1 MGAIRRH
8 AQFVRTQRNLLA
20 VVGDLAGPWQTFGR
34 SRRSRAPLAQSVERF
49 HGKEKVDSSILSGGS
64 TDPST
69 FGLDR
74 TLGLVMLGDVAQLVR
89 ALDS

>member
-64 TDPST
+64 DGAVPSI
-69 FGLDR
+69 LHR
-74 TLGLVMLGDVAQLVR
+74 TLGPVTPGDVAQLVR